1 MLIQYIQAAL
11 RHADYK
17 KLEDGTWFAA
27 IPEFEGVW
35 ANAATVEDCRSE
47 LEEVLGDWL
56 ILKIRDRDHLP
67 TVDGLMIDVQES
79 AA

>member
-11 RHADYK
+11 KHADYK
-17 KLEDGTWFAA
+17 KLEDGTWFAS
-27 IPEFEGVW
+27 IPGFDGVW
-35 ANAATVEDCRSE
+35 TNGATVEDCRSE

-56 ILKIRDRDHLP
+56 ILKIRDRDTLP
-67 TVDGLMIDVQES
+67 TVDGLVIDIHES

>member
-1 MLIQYIQAAL
+1 MLIQYIQGAL
-11 RHADYK
+11 KHAEYK
-17 KLEDGTWFAA
+17 KLEDGTWFAS

-56 ILKIRDRDHLP
+56 ILKIRDRDPLP
-67 TVDGLMIDVQES
+67 TVDGLMINVQES